1 MLGWGGYWGW
11 DPVENASLMPWLAAT
26 AFLHS
31 VMIQEKMRMFKV
43 WNMVLI
49 VLTFLLVILGTF
61 IVRSGVISSVHSFAQ
76 SAIGPFFF
84 GFVVF
89 MFIFSLYWITKRHET
104 LRTEN
109 QIVSYLSREAAFL
122 YNNFLIIA
130 VLAVVFLFTY
140 YPIFSEL
147 FTGEKGFV
155 GPPVYEL
162 SLIHI

>member
-1 MLGWGGYWGW
+1 M
-11 DPVENASLMPWLAAT
+11 
-26 AFLHS
+26 
-31 VMIQEKMRMFKV
+31 
-43 WNMVLI
+43 
-49 VLTFLLVILGTF
+49 
-61 IVRSGVISSVHSFAQ
+61 
-76 SAIGPFFF
+76 AI
-84 GFVVF
+84 
-89 MFIFSLYWITKRHET
+89 MFIFSLVLITLRRDI

-122 YNNFLIIA
+122 YNNFLILAI
-130 VLAVVFLFTY
+130 LAVVFLFTY

>member
-1 MLGWGGYWGW
+1 MINAADVLGWGGYWGW

-84 GFVVF
+84 GFMVI
-89 MFIFSLYWITKRHET
+89 MFIFSLVLIT
-104 LRTEN
+104 LRRDILHTEN
-109 QIVSYLSREAAFL
+109 QIHSCLLYTSRC
-122 YNNFLIIA
+122 
-130 VLAVVFLFTY
+130 V
-140 YPIFSEL
+140 
-147 FTGEKGFV
+147 
-155 GPPVYEL
+155 
-162 SLIHI
+162 